1 MKNEN
6 FDKNTFGAIGIG
18 AMIVFIALIL
28 VAAVASAVIIQT
40 AEKLQQNAQTTG
52 EDTREEI
59 GGKIQIHGAY
69 YGDAGEG
76 FDLVFSL
83 APGSETI
90 LDTSINWQLF
100 CMYDNT
106 GSTFGQDA
114 GTFDSEAI
122 SLLSAHDT
130 TAGSGAFSA
139 AANADSLAT
148 GTKYVIPLG
157 DTGGVGDVI
166 ADCDPAQVNTD
177 WTDNGGSGKIEM
189 YIHVTGGG
197 TTYETLDASG
207 SLNEG
212 DSLL

>member
-100 CMYDNT
+100 CMYDS
-106 GSTFGQDA
+106 GGGATFGQDA
-114 GTFDSEAI
+114 GTFDSETI

-130 TAGSGAFSA
+130 TTGSGAFSA
-139 AANADSLAT
+139 AAAATSVAT

-157 DTGGVGDVI
+157 DTAATIV
-166 ADCDPAQVNTD
+166 DCDPAQVNTD
-177 WTDNGGSGKIEM
+177 WSTNGGSGKIEM

>member
-1 MKNEN
+1 MKKEN

-59 GGKIQIHGAY
+59 GGKVQIHGAY

-83 APGSETI
+83 APGSETV
-90 LDTSINWQLF
+90 LDTSISWQLF

-114 GTFDSEAI
+114 GTFDDEAI
-122 SLLSAHDT
+122 SELSAHDT
-130 TAGSGAFSA
+130 TTAEGGFSA
-139 AANADSLAT
+139 AAASTSLAT

-157 DTGGVGDVI
+157 DTAAVI